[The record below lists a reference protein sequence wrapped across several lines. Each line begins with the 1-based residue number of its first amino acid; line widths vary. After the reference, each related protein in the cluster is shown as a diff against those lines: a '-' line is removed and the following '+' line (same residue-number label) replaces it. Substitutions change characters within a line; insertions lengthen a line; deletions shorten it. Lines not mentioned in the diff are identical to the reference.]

1 MISGVTWRITSDL
14 SCVSDE
20 VVTSAMGEAD
30 IVAIVRVGWVGSI
43 GYLTI
48 VRGTRRMVKRSILTE
63 WIVTRDRLEKVE
75 MNNQR

>member
-30 IVAIVRVGWVGSI
+30 IVAIVRVGWVGLI
-43 GYLTI
+43 GYLAI
-48 VRGTRRMVKRSILTE
+48 VRGTRRMVKRVKRVKRSILNE
-63 WIVTRDRLEKVE
+63 SCGAIADVRR
-75 MNNQR
+75 